1 VALVLA
7 TGYEVG
13 RGVDAGYLA
22 SFEIA
27 RENFLSVPAQVGAGI
42 QLHVVLLNLLI
53 DGLLPC

>member
-7 TGYEVG
+7 TAYEVG

-27 RENFLSVPAQVGAGI
+27 RETFLAVPAQVGAGI
-42 QLHVVLLNLLI
+42 QLTWY
-53 DGLLPC
+53 C